1 MEVDLRWNHPSTT
14 FIVGPSMSG
23 KSTVVGNILK
33 NVDSLHKTEK
43 GKIKEK
49 ILIFRNYQD
58 SYAAWE
64 RENLIDTKF
73 AFFPSIEELEK
84 IFLKNKENGGTLLI
98 LDDQEAGM
106 TTDSLSKLRH
116 LVTISAHHMNC
127 SIIYVGHS
135 LFAKNM

>member
-1 MEVDLRWNHPSTT
+1 MDVDLRWNHPSTT

-73 AFFPSIEELEK
+73 AFCIIFK
-84 IFLKNKENGGTLLI
+84 IFLLIFSLIKKHTLGC
-98 LDDQEAGM
+98 A
-106 TTDSLSKLRH
+106 LS
-116 LVTISAHHMNC
+116 
-127 SIIYVGHS
+127 
-135 LFAKNM
+135 F

>member
-1 MEVDLRWNHPSTT
+1 MEVDLRWDHPSTT

-23 KSTVVGNILK
+23 KSTLV
-33 NVDSLHKTEK
+33 EK
-43 GKIKEK
+43 GEIKEK
-49 ILIFRNYQD
+49 ILIFRKYQD
-58 SYAAWE
+58 IYEDWE
-64 RENLIDTKF
+64 RENFINTKF
-73 AFFPSIEELEK
+73 SIFPSIEVLEK
-84 IFLKNKENGGTLLI
+84 IFLKNRSNGGTLLI

-106 TTDSLSKLRH
+106 TADSLSKLRH